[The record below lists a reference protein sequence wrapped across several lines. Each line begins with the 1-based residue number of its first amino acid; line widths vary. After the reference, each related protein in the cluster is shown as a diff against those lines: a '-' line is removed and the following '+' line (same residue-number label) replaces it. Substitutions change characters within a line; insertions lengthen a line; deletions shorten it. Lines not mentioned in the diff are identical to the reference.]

1 MIAPVGRCQTLTG
14 YSRSRGHFIFQ
25 RGARG
30 VMASTGGVFLVPDA
44 NFPKADWPLS
54 SAVRIMI
61 VLSIKCK
68 GSARR
73 TDVKRNSRASFFLKY
88 SKAKN
93 AAVAARR
100 AQTLA
105 KQNQACRAATEA
117 SPRRGPVGLC
127 AVLLPDPKPLSFKR
141 GGLCAICCW

>member
-1 MIAPVGRCQTLTG
+1 
-14 YSRSRGHFIFQ
+14 
-25 RGARG
+25 
-30 VMASTGGVFLVPDA
+30 MASTGGVFLVPDA

-117 SPRRGPVGLC
+117 SPRRGPVGLKLFDLKHTVYAFEGRFHLRVYWIFTRQC
-127 AVLLPDPKPLSFKR
+127 NFHIA
-141 GGLCAICCW
+141 W